1 MTAAAHL
8 PHVWTRL
15 EYERLVDSGGLHPES
30 RVELVDGDIL
40 EYWILN
46 LPDGVLEVHRDPVGE
61 TYASRSVLAA
71 SERIAP
77 LHAQGNRTLA
87 VAEVLP

>member
-1 MTAAAHL
+1 
-8 PHVWTRL
+8 
-15 EYERLVDSGGLHPES
+15 
-30 RVELVDGDIL
+30 
-40 EYWILN
+40 
-46 LPDGVLEVHRDPVGE
+46 VLEAHRDPVGE